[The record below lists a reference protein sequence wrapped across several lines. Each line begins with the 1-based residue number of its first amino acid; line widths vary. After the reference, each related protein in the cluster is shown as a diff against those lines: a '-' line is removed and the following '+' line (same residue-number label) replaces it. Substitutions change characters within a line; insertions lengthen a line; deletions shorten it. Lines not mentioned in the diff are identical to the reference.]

1 MRLLDKNAEVY
12 AVEIDERLLEPLRIK
27 FNDRPNFHLIHGDFL
42 RLPWEELVPESPFQL
57 VGNLPYHITSSVLF
71 RCLDTL
77 RDERSNTYNNRRLQ
91 QLTLM
96 VQKEVGYRIVSQP
109 GSSDYGILSIF
120 CALECH
126 AEIVTIVPAEA
137 FYPPPKVD
145 GAVLRFTPHN
155 KDYKITDYN
164 ILDKL
169 IRGTFSVRRKML
181 RNSLKSVAGIHPFWQ
196 ELDFD
201 YTRRPETV
209 TLQEWITLANAISDM
224 RH

>member
-1 MRLLDKNAEVY
+1 M
-12 AVEIDERLLEPLRIK
+12 
-27 FNDRPNFHLIHGDFL
+27 
-42 RLPWEELVPESPFQL
+42 S
-57 VGNLPYHITSSVLF
+57 
-71 RCLDTL
+71 
-77 RDERSNTYNNRRLQ
+77 
-91 QLTLM
+91 
-96 VQKEVGYRIVSQP
+96 
-109 GSSDYGILSIF
+109 
-120 CALECH
+120 
-126 AEIVTIVPAEA
+126 IVPAEA

-181 RNSLKSVAGIHPFWQ
+181 RNSLKSVAWIHPFWQ

-209 TLQEWITLANAISDM
+209 TLQEWITLANAISYM